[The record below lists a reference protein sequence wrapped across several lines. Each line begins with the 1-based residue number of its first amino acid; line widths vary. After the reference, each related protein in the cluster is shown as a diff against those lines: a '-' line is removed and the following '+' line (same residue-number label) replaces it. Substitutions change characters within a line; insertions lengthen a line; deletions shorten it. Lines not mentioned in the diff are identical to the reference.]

1 MADPE
6 QKAGQNRLD
15 FASVKNAKPADL
27 HAAGDAFDALHKAYT
42 QHTSDWKSGTTDRVH
57 GSGWSG
63 PAADAAIPS
72 LDATTTQLHAA
83 ETELAAIGQTLRDY
97 ADLFALAQS
106 KLRQAVVDAGA
117 KGLTVGDDGAVSW
130 PASSGPVDADWE
142 TKQKA
147 AADGIAKR
155 IGAAITEASAADQA
169 LAGLLNGF
177 TQHATSKSGLT
188 LAVAQAD
195 QKAASGP
202 GTPYLRD
209 MPAVGAPP
217 TEVNSWWNNLGP
229 DGRQWFIDHHPENI
243 GNLDG
248 IPAEVRDKVN
258 REYLDKRV
266 SELDHRPRT
275 KDEEAEYEK
284 LKPIQER
291 LDQDAA
297 ATDGRPHTYLLGI
310 GTEGQGR
317 AILSFGNPDTATDI
331 ASYVPGITTDASSL
345 GRAMPGDTP
354 GTNESENALNVWRE
368 ANKKVKPGG
377 SVASIVWLGYD
388 SPGAD
393 FGAGSPE
400 AAIKGAPAYA
410 NFVSGLRASNSSGQ
424 CPHITSIGHSYGS
437 VVVGQATKMATHNG
451 NYTLPDDVV
460 LIGSP
465 GTGVD
470 RAADLRLPGHVWAA
484 AADNDLVTH
493 AVSGRGMIPWPLGS
507 HPDENY
513 FGRDPA
519 SESFGAKRFTVSDYS
534 QGANLLGAHTKYL
547 TPQFG
552 GPSLGNIASI
562 VTGKDSDVH
571 LIEGR

>member
-1 MADPE
+1 M
-6 QKAGQNRLD
+6 
-15 FASVKNAKPADL
+15 
-27 HAAGDAFDALHKAYT
+27 
-42 QHTSDWKSGTTDRVH
+42 
-57 GSGWSG
+57 
-63 PAADAAIPS
+63 
-72 LDATTTQLHAA
+72 
-83 ETELAAIGQTLRDY
+83 
-97 ADLFALAQS
+97 
-106 KLRQAVVDAGA
+106 
-117 KGLTVGDDGAVSW
+117 
-130 PASSGPVDADWE
+130 
-142 TKQKA
+142 
-147 AADGIAKR
+147 
-155 IGAAITEASAADQA
+155 
-169 LAGLLNGF
+169 
-177 TQHATSKSGLT
+177 
-188 LAVAQAD
+188 
-195 QKAASGP
+195 
-202 GTPYLRD
+202 
-209 MPAVGAPP
+209 
-217 TEVNSWWNNLGP
+217 
-229 DGRQWFIDHHPENI
+229 
-243 GNLDG
+243 
-248 IPAEVRDKVN
+248 
-258 REYLDKRV
+258 
-266 SELDHRPRT
+266 
-275 KDEEAEYEK
+275 
-284 LKPIQER
+284 
-291 LDQDAA
+291 
-297 ATDGRPHTYLLGI
+297 
-310 GTEGQGR
+310 
-317 AILSFGNPDTATDI
+317 
-331 ASYVPGITTDASSL
+331 
-345 GRAMPGDTP
+345 
-354 GTNESENALNVWRE
+354 
-368 ANKKVKPGG
+368 
-377 SVASIVWLGYD
+377 ASIVWLGYD